1 MKPYKAV
8 IPAAGQGSRMKAGH
22 NKQFIHIGHD
32 PLLVHT
38 LRVFQEDSSCQGI
51 VVSVN
56 PSEMASVQTLIDEA
70 GITKVETLT
79 AGGKERQESVYL
91 GLKKLSGNPVVLIH
105 DGARPFI
112 DQGAIK
118 RLTAAV
124 EPGVGVVVGVPVKDT
139 IKRTREHIVQET
151 LKRDELWSIQTPQGF
166 LLTDILAAHAHA
178 EEQGFPATDDASVFE
193 FSGRPVKVVEGNYA
207 NIKVTT
213 PEDLIFA
220 EAILRSRSKNQQEKE

>member
-1 MKPYKAV
+1 MNPYKAV
-8 IPAAGQGSRMKAGH
+8 IPAAGQGSRMKAGQ
-22 NKQFIHIGHD
+22 NKQFIQIGHA

-56 PSEMASVQTLIDEA
+56 PSEMASVQAMIDEA

-91 GLKKLSGNPVVLIH
+91 GLKTLTGNPVVLIH

-112 DQGAIK
+112 GPEAIA
-118 RLTAAV
+118 RLTSAV
-124 EPGVGVVVGVPVKDT
+124 EPGVGAVVGVPVKDT
-139 IKRTREHIVQET
+139 IKRTSGHVVQET
-151 LKRDELWSIQTPQGF
+151 LKREELWSIQTPQGF
-166 LLTDILAAHAHA
+166 YLEDILTAHAHA
-178 EEQGFPATDDASVFE
+178 EEQGYPATDDASVFE
-193 FSGRPVKVVEGNYA
+193 FAGRPVKVVEGNYM

-220 EAILRSRSKNQQEKE
+220 DAILRSRLPNQSEKE